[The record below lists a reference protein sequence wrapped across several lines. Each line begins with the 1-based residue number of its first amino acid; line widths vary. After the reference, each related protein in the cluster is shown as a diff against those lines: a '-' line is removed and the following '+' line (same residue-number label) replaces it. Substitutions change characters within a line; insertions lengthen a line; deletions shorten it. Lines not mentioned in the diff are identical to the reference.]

1 MRVYDAL
8 LIRDSRQWI
17 CSRARGRVLEVGVGT
32 GLNLGHY
39 AEGTRVTGID
49 LSARMLDVARERAE
63 RLGRAVDLRA
73 GDAQA
78 LDLADAS
85 FDSVVITFALSTI
98 PDDRRALT
106 EARRVL
112 VPGGKLLVL
121 DHGHGRHGAARVAQR
136 LAGFFTARLYADHR
150 DRDPARQIVALGFE
164 IEEMEQV
171 SGGWVLRLA
180 ARNPG

>member
-8 LIRDSRQWI
+8 LVRDSRRWI
-17 CSRARGRVLEVGVGT
+17 GSRARGRVLEVGVGT

-39 AEGTRVTGID
+39 AEGTQVTGID
-49 LSARMLDVARERAE
+49 LSARMLAVARERAE
-63 RLGRAVDLRA
+63 RLGRAVDLRT
-73 GDAQA
+73 GDAEA

-85 FDSVVITFALSTI
+85 FDSVVISFALSTI
-98 PDDRRALT
+98 PDHRRALA

-112 VPGGKLLVL
+112 LPGGRLLVL
-121 DHGHGRHGAARVAQR
+121 DHGHGRHLVARAAQR

-150 DRDPARQIVALGFE
+150 DREPVREIVALGFE
-164 IEEMEQV
+164 IEEMQQV